1 MEPNV
6 ASSAMSLSLLARNV
20 YCVCFAD
27 RDSLDILRGE
37 LALARERYFTG
48 GCKTLRV
55 GKREVIRGFE
65 GKLQGKLS
73 RRGFFWRKSA
83 HNVTGTGNLLLEE
96 AFDQKGGYLLVNR
109 DFRNI
114 IASRVFFNKA
124 LAWLKSEYYEPW
136 DTHNARV
143 IFKPVDS
150 DDLVERFDWDAAKKR
165 YRSTM
170 LYPVPYLEGDAGQS
184 LLNAQFGEPKL
195 LVSTGEGMFCYC
207 PKEEAQRRKEALADL
222 RRGTLVIL
230 PAWEVKE
237 GSLAAPGEP
246 EPEGPDITFS
256 SLEEYA
262 HIQEPPVKELPAME
276 APEEETIVEVPVPGE
291 KATPAV
297 PEEPAPQEE
306 VEVTAPEKAIAESS
320 VPGEEAGPAVSEE
333 PAPQEEVEA
342 TAPEEAIV
350 EAPVP
355 GEEATSAV
363 SEEPAPQEELEA
375 PASEATAGER
385 PLPEAEAPS
394 GEAPAA
400 QEERAQ
406 EPAPQAESA
415 GPAEEPSPWEPQDTE
430 DREILQ
436 AAREVAGVQAQG
448 LSPANGP
455 SYRGE
460 LREGLPWGQGRTE
473 QPNGRTSYEGEFRAG
488 KREGFG
494 AYYYKNGSLCYAGS
508 WKEDKKDGLGVSF
521 RESDHILHIAKWK
534 EGAPGEFVSLFD
546 KEGNLRY
553 GGRIEDGKKQGAG
566 VSYNAADGTVFVGKW
581 QDGQPTGI
589 GSAFD
594 REGNLA
600 YYGAWKDGKRHGHG
614 TEFDSAGAIVFD
626 GEWRDGKYYNGI
638 LYQKKGPGDAAP
650 SGEPS
655 PAGEL
660 PNWDL

>member
-136 DTHNARV
+136 DTQNARV

-276 APEEETIVEVPVPGE
+276 APEEETIVKAPVPGE
-291 KATPAV
+291 KAAPAV
-297 PEEPAPQEE
+297 LDEPASQ
-306 VEVTAPEKAIAESS
+306 A
-320 VPGEEAGPAVSEE
+320 
-333 PAPQEEVEA
+333 EVEA
-342 TAPEEAIV
+342 TVPEEA
-350 EAPVP
+350 
-355 GEEATSAV
+355 
-363 SEEPAPQEELEA
+363 
-375 PASEATAGER
+375 AGER
-385 PLPEAEAPS
+385 PLPEEAAPS

-415 GPAEEPSPWEPQDTE
+415 GPAEEPSPWEPQDAE

-436 AAREVAGVQAQG
+436 AAREAAGVQTQG

-638 LYQKKGPGDAAP
+638 LYQKKGPEDAAP

>member
-276 APEEETIVEVPVPGE
+276 APEEETIVEAPVPGE
-291 KATPAV
+291 ETAPAV

-306 VEVTAPEKAIAESS
+306 VE
-320 VPGEEAGPAVSEE
+320 
-333 PAPQEEVEA
+333 A
-342 TAPEEAIV
+342 TVPEEAIA

-363 SEEPAPQEELEA
+363 PEEPALQEEV
-375 PASEATAGER
+375 EATVPEEAAGER
-385 PLPEAEAPS
+385 PLPEAEAPTE
-394 GEAPAA
+394 EAPAA

-415 GPAEEPSPWEPQDTE
+415 GPAEEPSPWEPQDAE

-436 AAREVAGVQAQG
+436 AAREAAGVQTQG

-638 LYQKKGPGDAAP
+638 LYQKKCPEDAAP

>member
-276 APEEETIVEVPVPGE
+276 AP
-291 KATPAV
+291 
-297 PEEPAPQEE
+297 
-306 VEVTAPEKAIAESS
+306 
-320 VPGEEAGPAVSEE
+320 GEEAVSEE
-333 PAPQEEVEA
+333 PGLQEEVEA
-342 TAPEEAIV
+342 PAPEEA
-350 EAPVP
+350 
-355 GEEATSAV
+355 
-363 SEEPAPQEELEA
+363 
-375 PASEATAGER
+375 AGER
-385 PLPEAEAPS
+385 PLPEEAAPS

-415 GPAEEPSPWEPQDTE
+415 GPAEEPSPWEPQDAE

-436 AAREVAGVQAQG
+436 AAREAAGVQTQG

-638 LYQKKGPGDAAP
+638 LYQKKGPEDAAP

>member
-83 HNVTGTGNLLLEE
+83 HNVTGAGNLLLEE

-222 RRGTLVIL
+222 RQGTLVIL

-262 HIQEPPVKELPAME
+262 HIQEPPVKELPAVA
-276 APEEETIVEVPVPGE
+276 APEEEAI
-291 KATPAV
+291 
-297 PEEPAPQEE
+297 PEEPTPQEE

-320 VPGEEAGPAVSEE
+320 VPGEEA
-333 PAPQEEVEA
+333 
-342 TAPEEAIV
+342 
-350 EAPVP
+350 
-355 GEEATSAV
+355 TSAV
-363 SEEPAPQEELEA
+363 SEEPAPQEELET

-385 PLPEAEAPS
+385 PLPEEAAPS

-415 GPAEEPSPWEPQDTE
+415 GPAEEPSPWEPQDAE

-436 AAREVAGVQAQG
+436 AAREAAGVRTQG

-638 LYQKKGPGDAAP
+638 LYQKKGPEDAAP

>member
-246 EPEGPDITFS
+246 EGPDITFS

-262 HIQEPPVKELPAME
+262 HIQEPPVKDLPA
-276 APEEETIVEVPVPGE
+276 V
-291 KATPAV
+291 AT
-297 PEEPAPQEE
+297 
-306 VEVTAPEKAIAESS
+306 
-320 VPGEEAGPAVSEE
+320 PGEETV
-333 PAPQEEVEA
+333 
-342 TAPEEAIV
+342 V

-363 SEEPAPQEELEA
+363 SEEPAPQEEMEA
-375 PASEATAGER
+375 PAPEAAAGER
-385 PLPEAEAPS
+385 PLPEAEAPC
-394 GEAPAA
+394 GEAPTA

-406 EPAPQAESA
+406 EPAPQA
-415 GPAEEPSPWEPQDTE
+415 GPAEEPSPWEPQDAE

-436 AAREVAGVQAQG
+436 AAREAAGVRTQG

-638 LYQKKGPGDAAP
+638 LYQKKGPEDAAP

>member
-136 DTHNARV
+136 DTQNARV

-276 APEEETIVEVPVPGE
+276 APG
-291 KATPAV
+291 
-297 PEEPAPQEE
+297 
-306 VEVTAPEKAIAESS
+306 
-320 VPGEEAGPAVSEE
+320 
-333 PAPQEEVEA
+333 
-342 TAPEEAIV
+342 EEAIV

-355 GEEATSAV
+355 GEETAPAV
-363 SEEPAPQEELEA
+363 PEEPAPQEKV
-375 PASEATAGER
+375 EATAPEEAAGER
-385 PLPEAEAPS
+385 PLPEEAAPS

-415 GPAEEPSPWEPQDTE
+415 GPAEEPSPWEPQDAE

-436 AAREVAGVQAQG
+436 AAREAAGVQTQG

-534 EGAPGEFVSLFD
+534 EGTPGEFVSLFD

-638 LYQKKGPGDAAP
+638 LYQKKGPEDAAP

>member
-222 RRGTLVIL
+222 RQGTLVIL

-262 HIQEPPVKELPAME
+262 HIQEPPVKELPAV
-276 APEEETIVEVPVPGE
+276 ATPGE
-291 KATPAV
+291 EAI

-306 VEVTAPEKAIAESS
+306 MEATAPEEAIAESS
-320 VPGEEAGPAVSEE
+320 VPGEKAAPAVLDE
-333 PAPQEEVEA
+333 PASQAEVEA
-342 TAPEEAIV
+342 TAPEEA
-350 EAPVP
+350 
-355 GEEATSAV
+355 
-363 SEEPAPQEELEA
+363 
-375 PASEATAGER
+375 AGER

-406 EPAPQAESA
+406 EPTPQAESA
-415 GPAEEPSPWEPQDTE
+415 GPAEEPSPWEPQDAE

-436 AAREVAGVQAQG
+436 AAREAAGVQTQG

-553 GGRIEDGKKQGAG
+553 GGRIENGKKQGAG

-638 LYQKKGPGDAAP
+638 LYQKKSPEDAAP

>member
-262 HIQEPPVKELPAME
+262 HIQEPPVKELPAV
-276 APEEETIVEVPVPGE
+276 AAPGE
-291 KATPAV
+291 EAV
-297 PEEPAPQEE
+297 PEEPAPQE
-306 VEVTAPEKAIAESS
+306 KM
-320 VPGEEAGPAVSEE
+320 
-333 PAPQEEVEA
+333 EA

-355 GEEATSAV
+355 GEEATPAV
-363 SEEPAPQEELEA
+363 SEEPAPQEELET

-385 PLPEAEAPS
+385 PLPEEAAPS

-415 GPAEEPSPWEPQDTE
+415 GPAEEPSPWEPQDAE

-436 AAREVAGVQAQG
+436 AAREVAGVQTQG

-638 LYQKKGPGDAAP
+638 LYQKKGPEDAAP

>member
-136 DTHNARV
+136 DTQNARV
-143 IFKPVDS
+143 IFKPVDA

-246 EPEGPDITFS
+246 EGPDITFS

-262 HIQEPPVKELPAME
+262 HIQEPPVKDLPAME
-276 APEEETIVEVPVPGE
+276 APEEETIVKAPVPGE
-291 KATPAV
+291 EAAPAV

-306 VEVTAPEKAIAESS
+306 VEVTAPEK
-320 VPGEEAGPAVSEE
+320 
-333 PAPQEEVEA
+333 
-342 TAPEEAIV
+342 AIV

-363 SEEPAPQEELEA
+363 SEEPAPQEELET
-375 PASEATAGER
+375 PASEAAAGER
-385 PLPEAEAPS
+385 PLPEEAAPS

-415 GPAEEPSPWEPQDTE
+415 GPAEEPSPWEPQDAE

-436 AAREVAGVQAQG
+436 AAREAAGVQTQG

-638 LYQKKGPGDAAP
+638 LYQKKGPEDAAP

>member
-6 ASSAMSLSLLARNV
+6 TSSAMSLSLLARNV

-136 DTHNARV
+136 DTQNARV
-143 IFKPVDS
+143 IFKPVDA

-207 PKEEAQRRKEALADL
+207 PKEEAQRRKQALADL
-222 RRGTLVIL
+222 RQGTLVIL

-276 APEEETIVEVPVPGE
+276 APEEETIVKTPVPGE
-291 KATPAV
+291 ETAPAV

-306 VEVTAPEKAIAESS
+306 VEATVPEEAIAESS
-320 VPGEEAGPAVSEE
+320 VPGEEAAPAVSE
-333 PAPQEEVEA
+333 
-342 TAPEEAIV
+342 
-350 EAPVP
+350 
-355 GEEATSAV
+355 
-363 SEEPAPQEELEA
+363 
-375 PASEATAGER
+375 
-385 PLPEAEAPS
+385 
-394 GEAPAA
+394 
-400 QEERAQ
+400 

-415 GPAEEPSPWEPQDTE
+415 GPAEEPSPWEPQDAE

-436 AAREVAGVQAQG
+436 AAREAAGIQTQG
-448 LSPANGP
+448 LSPTNGP

-638 LYQKKGPGDAAP
+638 LYQKKGPEDAAP

>member
-1 MEPNV
+1 MEPNF

-276 APEEETIVEVPVPGE
+276 APEEEAIPEEPAPQEEMEVTAPEKAIVEAPVPGE
-291 KATPAV
+291 ETAPAV
-297 PEEPAPQEE
+297 PEEPAPQE
-306 VEVTAPEKAIAESS
+306 KM
-320 VPGEEAGPAVSEE
+320 
-333 PAPQEEVEA
+333 EA
-342 TAPEEAIV
+342 TAPEEA
-350 EAPVP
+350 
-355 GEEATSAV
+355 
-363 SEEPAPQEELEA
+363 
-375 PASEATAGER
+375 AGER
-385 PLPEAEAPS
+385 PLPEEAAPS

-406 EPAPQAESA
+406 EPAPQAEPA
-415 GPAEEPSPWEPQDTE
+415 GSAEEPSPWEPQDAE

-436 AAREVAGVQAQG
+436 AAREAAGVQTQG

-638 LYQKKGPGDAAP
+638 LYQKKGPEDAAP

>member
-262 HIQEPPVKELPAME
+262 HIQEPPVKELPAVA
-276 APEEETIVEVPVPGE
+276 APGEETIVKAPVPGE
-291 KATPAV
+291 ETAPAV
-297 PEEPAPQEE
+297 P
-306 VEVTAPEKAIAESS
+306 
-320 VPGEEAGPAVSEE
+320 EE

-342 TAPEEAIV
+342 TAPEEA
-350 EAPVP
+350 
-355 GEEATSAV
+355 
-363 SEEPAPQEELEA
+363 
-375 PASEATAGER
+375 AGER

-406 EPAPQAESA
+406 EPAPQA
-415 GPAEEPSPWEPQDTE
+415 GPAEEPSPWEPQDAE

-436 AAREVAGVQAQG
+436 AAREAAGVQTQG

-638 LYQKKGPGDAAP
+638 LYQKKGPEDAAP

>member
-222 RRGTLVIL
+222 RQGTLVIL

-276 APEEETIVEVPVPGE
+276 APGEEAIVEAPVPGE
-291 KATPAV
+291 ETAPAV
-297 PEEPAPQEE
+297 P
-306 VEVTAPEKAIAESS
+306 
-320 VPGEEAGPAVSEE
+320 EE

-342 TAPEEAIV
+342 TAPEEA
-350 EAPVP
+350 
-355 GEEATSAV
+355 
-363 SEEPAPQEELEA
+363 
-375 PASEATAGER
+375 AGER
-385 PLPEAEAPS
+385 PLPEEAAPS

-406 EPAPQAESA
+406 EPAPQA
-415 GPAEEPSPWEPQDTE
+415 GPAEEPSPWEPQDAE

-436 AAREVAGVQAQG
+436 AAREAAGVQTQG

-638 LYQKKGPGDAAP
+638 LYQKKGPEDAAP

>member
-136 DTHNARV
+136 DTQNARV

-207 PKEEAQRRKEALADL
+207 PKEEAQRRKQALADL

-262 HIQEPPVKELPAME
+262 HIQEPPVKELPAVAAPGEE
-276 APEEETIVEVPVPGE
+276 AVPEEPAPQEEVEATVPEEAIAESSVPGE
-291 KATPAV
+291 EATPAV
-297 PEEPAPQEE
+297 PEEPAPQE
-306 VEVTAPEKAIAESS
+306 KM
-320 VPGEEAGPAVSEE
+320 
-333 PAPQEEVEA
+333 EA
-342 TAPEEAIV
+342 TAPEEA
-350 EAPVP
+350 
-355 GEEATSAV
+355 
-363 SEEPAPQEELEA
+363 
-375 PASEATAGER
+375 AGER
-385 PLPEAEAPS
+385 PLPEEAAPS

-415 GPAEEPSPWEPQDTE
+415 GPAEEPSPWEPQDAE

-436 AAREVAGVQAQG
+436 AAREAAGVQTQG

-638 LYQKKGPGDAAP
+638 LYQKKCPEDAAP

>member
-136 DTHNARV
+136 DTQNARV
-143 IFKPVDS
+143 IFKPVDA

-262 HIQEPPVKELPAME
+262 HIQEPPVKELPAVAAPGEEAIVE
-276 APEEETIVEVPVPGE
+276 APSPGEET
-291 KATPAV
+291 APAV

-306 VEVTAPEKAIAESS
+306 VEATVPEEAIAESS
-320 VPGEEAGPAVSEE
+320 VPGEETAPAVSEE
-333 PAPQEEVEA
+333 PAPQEKMEA
-342 TAPEEAIV
+342 TAPEEA
-350 EAPVP
+350 
-355 GEEATSAV
+355 
-363 SEEPAPQEELEA
+363 
-375 PASEATAGER
+375 AGER
-385 PLPEAEAPS
+385 PLPEEAAPS
-394 GEAPAA
+394 GEAPSA
-400 QEERAQ
+400 QEERVQ

-415 GPAEEPSPWEPQDTE
+415 GPAEEPSPWEPQDAE

-436 AAREVAGVQAQG
+436 AAREAAGVQTQG

-638 LYQKKGPGDAAP
+638 LYQKKGPEDAAP

>member
-136 DTHNARV
+136 DTQNARV

-195 LVSTGEGMFCYC
+195 LVSTAEGMFCYC
-207 PKEEAQRRKEALADL
+207 PKEEAQRRKQALVDL
-222 RRGTLVIL
+222 RQGTLVIL

-262 HIQEPPVKELPAME
+262 HIQEPPVKELPAV
-276 APEEETIVEVPVPGE
+276 AAPGE
-291 KATPAV
+291 EAI

-306 VEVTAPEKAIAESS
+306 VEVTAPEKAIVEAP
-320 VPGEEAGPAVSEE
+320 VPGEETAPAVSEE
-333 PAPQEEVEA
+333 PAPQEEMEA
-342 TAPEEAIV
+342 TAPEEA
-350 EAPVP
+350 
-355 GEEATSAV
+355 
-363 SEEPAPQEELEA
+363 
-375 PASEATAGER
+375 AGER
-385 PLPEAEAPS
+385 PLPEEAAPS

-415 GPAEEPSPWEPQDTE
+415 GPAEEPSPWEPQDAE

-436 AAREVAGVQAQG
+436 AAREVAGVQTQG

-638 LYQKKGPGDAAP
+638 LYQKKGPEDAAP

>member
-136 DTHNARV
+136 DTQNARV

-222 RRGTLVIL
+222 RQGTLVIL

-237 GSLAAPGEP
+237 GSLAAPG

-262 HIQEPPVKELPAME
+262 HIQEPPVKDLPAME
-276 APEEETIVEVPVPGE
+276 APEEETIVKAPVPGE
-291 KATPAV
+291 EAAPAV

-306 VEVTAPEKAIAESS
+306 VEATVPEEAIAESS
-320 VPGEEAGPAVSEE
+320 VPGEETAPAVPEE
-333 PAPQEEVEA
+333 PAPQEKMEA
-342 TAPEEAIV
+342 TAPEEA
-350 EAPVP
+350 
-355 GEEATSAV
+355 
-363 SEEPAPQEELEA
+363 
-375 PASEATAGER
+375 AGER

-394 GEAPAA
+394 GEASAA
-400 QEERAQ
+400 QEGRAQ

-415 GPAEEPSPWEPQDTE
+415 GPAEEPSPWEPQDAE

-436 AAREVAGVQAQG
+436 AAREAAGVQTQG

-638 LYQKKGPGDAAP
+638 LYQKKGPEDAAP

>member
-136 DTHNARV
+136 DTQNARV
-143 IFKPVDS
+143 IFKPVDA

-207 PKEEAQRRKEALADL
+207 PKEETQRRKEALADL

-262 HIQEPPVKELPAME
+262 HIQEPPVKELPAV
-276 APEEETIVEVPVPGE
+276 AAPGE
-291 KATPAV
+291 EAI

-306 VEVTAPEKAIAESS
+306 MEVT
-320 VPGEEAGPAVSEE
+320 V
-333 PAPQEEVEA
+333 
-342 TAPEEAIV
+342 PEEAIV

-355 GEEATSAV
+355 GEEAAPAV
-363 SEEPAPQEELEA
+363 SEEPAPQEEMEA
-375 PASEATAGER
+375 PAPEEAAGER
-385 PLPEAEAPS
+385 PLPEEAAPS
-394 GEAPAA
+394 GEAPSA

-406 EPAPQAESA
+406 EPTPQA
-415 GPAEEPSPWEPQDTE
+415 GPAEEPSPWEPQDAE

-436 AAREVAGVQAQG
+436 AAREAAGVQTQG

-638 LYQKKGPGDAAP
+638 LYQKKCPEDAAP

>member
-222 RRGTLVIL
+222 RQGTLVIL

-262 HIQEPPVKELPAME
+262 HIQEPPVKELPAVA
-276 APEEETIVEVPVPGE
+276 APGEETIVEAPVPGE
-291 KATPAV
+291 ETAPAV
-297 PEEPAPQEE
+297 PEEPAPQE
-306 VEVTAPEKAIAESS
+306 KM
-320 VPGEEAGPAVSEE
+320 
-333 PAPQEEVEA
+333 EA
-342 TAPEEAIV
+342 TAPEEA
-350 EAPVP
+350 
-355 GEEATSAV
+355 
-363 SEEPAPQEELEA
+363 
-375 PASEATAGER
+375 AGER
-385 PLPEAEAPS
+385 PLPEEAAPS
-394 GEAPAA
+394 GEAPSA
-400 QEERAQ
+400 QEERVQ

-415 GPAEEPSPWEPQDTE
+415 GPAEEPSPWEPQDAE

-436 AAREVAGVQAQG
+436 AAREAAGVQTQG

-638 LYQKKGPGDAAP
+638 LYQKKGPEDAAP

>member
-207 PKEEAQRRKEALADL
+207 PKEEAQRRKQALADL
-222 RRGTLVIL
+222 RQGTLVIL

-276 APEEETIVEVPVPGE
+276 APEEETIVKAPVPGE
-291 KATPAV
+291 EAAPAV

-306 VEVTAPEKAIAESS
+306 VEATVPEEAIAESS
-320 VPGEEAGPAVSEE
+320 VPGEETAPAVPEE
-333 PAPQEEVEA
+333 PAPQEKMEA
-342 TAPEEAIV
+342 TAPEEA
-350 EAPVP
+350 
-355 GEEATSAV
+355 
-363 SEEPAPQEELEA
+363 
-375 PASEATAGER
+375 AGER
-385 PLPEAEAPS
+385 PLPEEAAPS
-394 GEAPAA
+394 GEAPSA

-406 EPAPQAESA
+406 EPAPQA
-415 GPAEEPSPWEPQDTE
+415 GPAEEPSPWEPQDAE

-436 AAREVAGVQAQG
+436 AAREAAGVQTQG

-638 LYQKKGPGDAAP
+638 LYQKKGPEDAAP

>member
-136 DTHNARV
+136 DTQNARV

-262 HIQEPPVKELPAME
+262 HIQEPPVKELPAVE
-276 APEEETIVEVPVPGE
+276 APGEETIVEAPVPGE
-291 KATPAV
+291 
-297 PEEPAPQEE
+297 E
-306 VEVTAPEKAIAESS
+306 TA
-320 VPGEEAGPAVSEE
+320 PAVSEE
-333 PAPQEEVEA
+333 PAPQEKMEA
-342 TAPEEAIV
+342 TAPEEAIA
-350 EAPVP
+350 ESSVP

-363 SEEPAPQEELEA
+363 SEEPAPQEKM
-375 PASEATAGER
+375 EATAPEEAAGER
-385 PLPEAEAPS
+385 PLPEEAAPS

-406 EPAPQAESA
+406 EPAPQA
-415 GPAEEPSPWEPQDTE
+415 GPAEEPSPWEPQDAE
-430 DREILQ
+430 DRKILQ
-436 AAREVAGVQAQG
+436 AAREAAGVQTQG

-521 RESDHILHIAKWK
+521 RESDHILHITKWK
-534 EGAPGEFVSLFD
+534 EGTPGEFVSLFD

-638 LYQKKGPGDAAP
+638 LYQKKGPEDAAP

>member
-136 DTHNARV
+136 DTQNARV

-262 HIQEPPVKELPAME
+262 HIQEPPVKDLPAME
-276 APEEETIVEVPVPGE
+276 APEEETIVE
-291 KATPAV
+291 
-297 PEEPAPQEE
+297 
-306 VEVTAPEKAIAESS
+306 
-320 VPGEEAGPAVSEE
+320 
-333 PAPQEEVEA
+333 
-342 TAPEEAIV
+342 
-350 EAPVP
+350 APVP
-355 GEEATSAV
+355 GEEAAPAV
-363 SEEPAPQEELEA
+363 SEEPAPQEELET
-375 PASEATAGER
+375 PASEAAAGER
-385 PLPEAEAPS
+385 PLPEEAAPS

-406 EPAPQAESA
+406 EPTPQAEPA
-415 GPAEEPSPWEPQDTE
+415 GSAEEPSPWEPQDAE

-436 AAREVAGVQAQG
+436 AAREAAGVQTQG

-638 LYQKKGPGDAAP
+638 LYQKKGPEDAAP

>member
-262 HIQEPPVKELPAME
+262 HIQEPPVKDLPAV
-276 APEEETIVEVPVPGE
+276 AAPGE
-291 KATPAV
+291 EAI

-306 VEVTAPEKAIAESS
+306 MEATAPEEAIVESS
-320 VPGEEAGPAVSEE
+320 VPGEEAGPAVPEE
-333 PAPQEEVEA
+333 PAPQEKMEA
-342 TAPEEAIV
+342 TAPEEA
-350 EAPVP
+350 
-355 GEEATSAV
+355 
-363 SEEPAPQEELEA
+363 
-375 PASEATAGER
+375 AGER
-385 PLPEAEAPS
+385 PLPEEAAPS

-406 EPAPQAESA
+406 EPAPQA
-415 GPAEEPSPWEPQDTE
+415 GPAEEPSPWEPQDAE

-436 AAREVAGVQAQG
+436 AAREAAGVQTQG

-638 LYQKKGPGDAAP
+638 LYQKKGPEDAAP

>member
-136 DTHNARV
+136 DTQNARV

-222 RRGTLVIL
+222 RQGTLVIL

-262 HIQEPPVKELPAME
+262 HIQEPPVKELPAV
-276 APEEETIVEVPVPGE
+276 AAPGE
-291 KATPAV
+291 EAI

-306 VEVTAPEKAIAESS
+306 VEVTAPEK
-320 VPGEEAGPAVSEE
+320 
-333 PAPQEEVEA
+333 
-342 TAPEEAIV
+342 AIV

-363 SEEPAPQEELEA
+363 SEEPALQEEV
-375 PASEATAGER
+375 EATAPEEAAGER
-385 PLPEAEAPS
+385 PLPEEAAPS

-415 GPAEEPSPWEPQDTE
+415 GPAEEPSPWEPQDAE

-436 AAREVAGVQAQG
+436 AAREAAGVQTQG

-638 LYQKKGPGDAAP
+638 LYQKKGPEDAAP

>member
-73 RRGFFWRKSA
+73 RRGFFWRTSA

-222 RRGTLVIL
+222 RQGTLVIL

-262 HIQEPPVKELPAME
+262 HIQEPPVKDLPAV
-276 APEEETIVEVPVPGE
+276 AAPGE
-291 KATPAV
+291 EAI

-306 VEVTAPEKAIAESS
+306 VEATAPEKAIAESS
-320 VPGEEAGPAVSEE
+320 VPGEEATPAVSEE
-333 PAPQEEVEA
+333 PAPQEKMEA
-342 TAPEEAIV
+342 TAPEEA
-350 EAPVP
+350 
-355 GEEATSAV
+355 
-363 SEEPAPQEELEA
+363 
-375 PASEATAGER
+375 AGER
-385 PLPEAEAPS
+385 PLPEEAAPS

-415 GPAEEPSPWEPQDTE
+415 GPAEEPSPWEPQDAE

-436 AAREVAGVQAQG
+436 AAREAAGVQTQG

-638 LYQKKGPGDAAP
+638 LYQKKGPEDAAP

>member
-136 DTHNARV
+136 DTQNARV

-262 HIQEPPVKELPAME
+262 HIQEPPVKDLPAV
-276 APEEETIVEVPVPGE
+276 A
-291 KATPAV
+291 A
-297 PEEPAPQEE
+297 
-306 VEVTAPEKAIAESS
+306 
-320 VPGEEAGPAVSEE
+320 PGEEAIPEE

-342 TAPEEAIV
+342 TAPEETLM

-355 GEEATSAV
+355 GEETAPAV
-363 SEEPAPQEELEA
+363 SEEPAPQEKM
-375 PASEATAGER
+375 EATAPEEAAGER
-385 PLPEAEAPS
+385 PLPEEAAPS
-394 GEAPAA
+394 GEAPSA
-400 QEERAQ
+400 QEESAQ

-415 GPAEEPSPWEPQDTE
+415 GPAEEPSPWEPQDAE

-436 AAREVAGVQAQG
+436 AAREAAGVQTQG
-448 LSPANGP
+448 LSPTNGP

-508 WKEDKKDGLGVSF
+508 WKEDKKDGLGASF

-638 LYQKKGPGDAAP
+638 LYQKKGPEDAAP
-650 SGEPS
+650 SGESS

>member
-1 MEPNV
+1 
-6 ASSAMSLSLLARNV
+6 MSLSLLARNV

-262 HIQEPPVKELPAME
+262 HIQEPPVKELPAVA
-276 APEEETIVEVPVPGE
+276 APGEETIVKAPVPGE
-291 KATPAV
+291 ETAPAV

-306 VEVTAPEKAIAESS
+306 VE
-320 VPGEEAGPAVSEE
+320 
-333 PAPQEEVEA
+333 A
-342 TAPEEAIV
+342 TVPEEA
-350 EAPVP
+350 
-355 GEEATSAV
+355 
-363 SEEPAPQEELEA
+363 
-375 PASEATAGER
+375 AGER
-385 PLPEAEAPS
+385 PLPEEAAPS

-415 GPAEEPSPWEPQDTE
+415 GPAEEPSPWEPQDAE

-436 AAREVAGVQAQG
+436 AAREVAGVQTQG

-638 LYQKKGPGDAAP
+638 LYQKKGPEDAAP

>member
-262 HIQEPPVKELPAME
+262 HIQEPPVKDLPAV
-276 APEEETIVEVPVPGE
+276 AAPGE
-291 KATPAV
+291 EAI
-297 PEEPAPQEE
+297 PEEPAPQE
-306 VEVTAPEKAIAESS
+306 KM
-320 VPGEEAGPAVSEE
+320 
-333 PAPQEEVEA
+333 EA
-342 TAPEEAIV
+342 TAPEEA
-350 EAPVP
+350 
-355 GEEATSAV
+355 
-363 SEEPAPQEELEA
+363 
-375 PASEATAGER
+375 AGER
-385 PLPEAEAPS
+385 PLPEEAAPS

-415 GPAEEPSPWEPQDTE
+415 GPTEEPSPWEPQDAE

-436 AAREVAGVQAQG
+436 AAREAAGVQTQG

-614 TEFDSAGAIVFD
+614 TEY
-626 GEWRDGKYYNGI
+626 RDGKVLFTGEWENGRPV
-638 LYQKKGPGDAAP
+638 KGFRRID
-650 SGEPS
+650 
-655 PAGEL
+655 
-660 PNWDL
+660 

>member
-207 PKEEAQRRKEALADL
+207 PKEEAQRRKQALVDL
-222 RRGTLVIL
+222 RQGTLVIL

-262 HIQEPPVKELPAME
+262 HIQEPPVKDLPAV
-276 APEEETIVEVPVPGE
+276 AAPGE
-291 KATPAV
+291 EAV
-297 PEEPAPQEE
+297 PEEPALQEE
-306 VEVTAPEKAIAESS
+306 VEAPTPEEAIAESS
-320 VPGEEAGPAVSEE
+320 VPGEETAPAVSEE
-333 PAPQEEVEA
+333 PAPQEKMEA
-342 TAPEEAIV
+342 TAPEEA
-350 EAPVP
+350 
-355 GEEATSAV
+355 
-363 SEEPAPQEELEA
+363 
-375 PASEATAGER
+375 AGER
-385 PLPEAEAPS
+385 PLPEEAAPS
-394 GEAPAA
+394 GEAPSA

-406 EPAPQAESA
+406 EPAPQA
-415 GPAEEPSPWEPQDTE
+415 GPAEEPSPWEPQDAE

-436 AAREVAGVQAQG
+436 AAREAAGVQTQG

-638 LYQKKGPGDAAP
+638 LYQKKCPEDAAP

>member
-262 HIQEPPVKELPAME
+262 HIQEPPVKDLPAVAAPGE
-276 APEEETIVEVPVPGE
+276 EAIPEEPASQAEVEATAPEEAIAESSVPGE
-291 KATPAV
+291 EATPAV
-297 PEEPAPQEE
+297 PEEPAPQE
-306 VEVTAPEKAIAESS
+306 KM
-320 VPGEEAGPAVSEE
+320 
-333 PAPQEEVEA
+333 EA
-342 TAPEEAIV
+342 TAPEEA
-350 EAPVP
+350 
-355 GEEATSAV
+355 
-363 SEEPAPQEELEA
+363 
-375 PASEATAGER
+375 AGER
-385 PLPEAEAPS
+385 PLPEEAAPS

-415 GPAEEPSPWEPQDTE
+415 GPAEEPSPWEPQDAE

-436 AAREVAGVQAQG
+436 AAREAAGVQAQG

-638 LYQKKGPGDAAP
+638 LYQKKGPEDAAP

>member
-136 DTHNARV
+136 DTQNARV

-207 PKEEAQRRKEALADL
+207 PKEETQRRKEALADL

-262 HIQEPPVKELPAME
+262 HIQEPPVKELPAV
-276 APEEETIVEVPVPGE
+276 AAPGE
-291 KATPAV
+291 EAV
-297 PEEPAPQEE
+297 PEEPALQEE
-306 VEVTAPEKAIAESS
+306 MEAPAPEEAIAEAP
-320 VPGEEAGPAVSEE
+320 VPGEETAPAVSEE
-333 PAPQEEVEA
+333 PAPQEKMEA
-342 TAPEEAIV
+342 TAPEEA
-350 EAPVP
+350 
-355 GEEATSAV
+355 
-363 SEEPAPQEELEA
+363 
-375 PASEATAGER
+375 AGER
-385 PLPEAEAPS
+385 PLPEEAAPS
-394 GEAPAA
+394 GEAPSA

-406 EPAPQAESA
+406 EPAPQA
-415 GPAEEPSPWEPQDTE
+415 GPAEEPSPWEPQDAE

-436 AAREVAGVQAQG
+436 AAREAAGVQTQG

-638 LYQKKGPGDAAP
+638 LYQKKCPEDAAP

>member
-262 HIQEPPVKELPAME
+262 HIQEPPVKELPAM
-276 APEEETIVEVPVPGE
+276 AAPGE
-291 KATPAV
+291 EAI
-297 PEEPAPQEE
+297 PEEPALQEE
-306 VEVTAPEKAIAESS
+306 M
-320 VPGEEAGPAVSEE
+320 
-333 PAPQEEVEA
+333 EA
-342 TAPEEAIV
+342 TVPEEAIV

-363 SEEPAPQEELEA
+363 LDEPAPQEKM
-375 PASEATAGER
+375 EATAPEEAAGER
-385 PLPEAEAPS
+385 PLPEEAAPS

-415 GPAEEPSPWEPQDTE
+415 GPAEEPSPWEPQDAE

-436 AAREVAGVQAQG
+436 AAREAAGVQTQG

-638 LYQKKGPGDAAP
+638 LYQKKGPEDAAP

>member
-195 LVSTGEGMFCYC
+195 LVSTAEGMFCYC
-207 PKEEAQRRKEALADL
+207 PKEEAQRRKQALADL

-262 HIQEPPVKELPAME
+262 HIQEPPVKELPA
-276 APEEETIVEVPVPGE
+276 V
-291 KATPAV
+291 AT
-297 PEEPAPQEE
+297 
-306 VEVTAPEKAIAESS
+306 
-320 VPGEEAGPAVSEE
+320 PGEEAIPEE

-363 SEEPAPQEELEA
+363 SEEPAPQEELET
-375 PASEATAGER
+375 PASEAAAGER
-385 PLPEAEAPS
+385 PLPEEAAPS
-394 GEAPAA
+394 GEAPSA

-415 GPAEEPSPWEPQDTE
+415 GPAEEPSPWEPQDAE

-436 AAREVAGVQAQG
+436 AAREAAGVQTQG

-638 LYQKKGPGDAAP
+638 LYQKKGPEDAAP

>member
-222 RRGTLVIL
+222 RQGTLVIL

-262 HIQEPPVKELPAME
+262 HIQEPPVKDLPAVA
-276 APEEETIVEVPVPGE
+276 APGEETIVKAPVPGE
-291 KATPAV
+291 ET
-297 PEEPAPQEE
+297 
-306 VEVTAPEKAIAESS
+306 T
-320 VPGEEAGPAVSEE
+320 PAVSEE

-342 TAPEEAIV
+342 TVPEEAIA

-363 SEEPAPQEELEA
+363 SEEPAPQEEM
-375 PASEATAGER
+375 EATAPEEAAGER
-385 PLPEAEAPS
+385 PLPEEAAPS

-406 EPAPQAESA
+406 EPAPQA
-415 GPAEEPSPWEPQDTE
+415 GPAEEPSPWEPQDAE

-436 AAREVAGVQAQG
+436 AAREAAGVQTQG

-638 LYQKKGPGDAAP
+638 LYQKKGPEDTAP

>member
-207 PKEEAQRRKEALADL
+207 PKEEAQRRKQALADL

-262 HIQEPPVKELPAME
+262 HIQEPPVKDLPAVA
-276 APEEETIVEVPVPGE
+276 APEEETIVEAPVPGE
-291 KATPAV
+291 ETAPAV

-306 VEVTAPEKAIAESS
+306 VEVTAPE
-320 VPGEEAGPAVSEE
+320 EA
-333 PAPQEEVEA
+333 
-342 TAPEEAIV
+342 
-350 EAPVP
+350 
-355 GEEATSAV
+355 
-363 SEEPAPQEELEA
+363 
-375 PASEATAGER
+375 AGER
-385 PLPEAEAPS
+385 PLPEEAAPS

-415 GPAEEPSPWEPQDTE
+415 GPAEEPSPWEPQDAE

-436 AAREVAGVQAQG
+436 AAREAAGVQTQG

-638 LYQKKGPGDAAP
+638 LYQKKGPEDAAP

>member
-195 LVSTGEGMFCYC
+195 LVSTAEGMFCYC
-207 PKEEAQRRKEALADL
+207 PKEEAQRRKQALADL

-262 HIQEPPVKELPAME
+262 HIQEPPVKDLPAME
-276 APEEETIVEVPVPGE
+276 APGEEAI
-291 KATPAV
+291 
-297 PEEPAPQEE
+297 PEEPALQEE
-306 VEVTAPEKAIAESS
+306 MEAP
-320 VPGEEAGPAVSEE
+320 
-333 PAPQEEVEA
+333 
-342 TAPEEAIV
+342 APEEAIV

-363 SEEPAPQEELEA
+363 SEEPAPQEKM
-375 PASEATAGER
+375 EATAPEEAAGER
-385 PLPEAEAPS
+385 SLPEEAAPS

-406 EPAPQAESA
+406 EPAPQA
-415 GPAEEPSPWEPQDTE
+415 GPAEEPSPWEPQDAE

-436 AAREVAGVQAQG
+436 AAREAAGVQTQG

-521 RESDHILHIAKWK
+521 RESDHILHITKWK

-638 LYQKKGPGDAAP
+638 LYQKKCPEDAAP

>member
-136 DTHNARV
+136 DTQNARV

-222 RRGTLVIL
+222 RQGTLVIL

-276 APEEETIVEVPVPGE
+276 AP
-291 KATPAV
+291 
-297 PEEPAPQEE
+297 
-306 VEVTAPEKAIAESS
+306 
-320 VPGEEAGPAVSEE
+320 GEEAIPEE

-342 TAPEEAIV
+342 TAPEKAIV

-363 SEEPAPQEELEA
+363 SEEPAPQEEM
-375 PASEATAGER
+375 EATAPEEAAGER
-385 PLPEAEAPS
+385 PLPEEAAPS

-415 GPAEEPSPWEPQDTE
+415 GPAEEPSPWEPQDAE

-436 AAREVAGVQAQG
+436 AAREAAGVQTQG

-638 LYQKKGPGDAAP
+638 LYQKKGPEDAAP

>member
-262 HIQEPPVKELPAME
+262 HIQEPSVKELPAVT
-276 APEEETIVEVPVPGE
+276 APGE
-291 KATPAV
+291 EAI

-320 VPGEEAGPAVSEE
+320 VPGEEA
-333 PAPQEEVEA
+333 
-342 TAPEEAIV
+342 
-350 EAPVP
+350 
-355 GEEATSAV
+355 TSAV

-375 PASEATAGER
+375 TAPEEAAGER
-385 PLPEAEAPS
+385 PLPEEAAPS

-415 GPAEEPSPWEPQDTE
+415 GPAEEPSPWEPQDAE

-436 AAREVAGVQAQG
+436 AAREVAGVQTQG

-638 LYQKKGPGDAAP
+638 LYQKKGPEDVAP